1 MSEET
6 PQEFTR
12 FFQKSSRFIY
22 YGLFL
27 VILTIFLLIFSLGMG
42 AMDIHPGTIVRV
54 LSGKISGNVELLES
68 IKANQ
73 IAVVWEIRLPRILSG
88 ALVGAG
94 LAIAG
99 CIFQSLLRNPLADPY
114 TIGVSTGAAFG
125 ASLAILLNITLGLF
139 LSSTTFAFLFA
150 FLTLIAVIAI
160 AQKGGGILT
169 SNLILAGIII
179 SSILSSGISF
189 IKMIAGENVSAIVFW
204 LMGSLS
210 SRQWNDVRL
219 VAPIVIIGGLI
230 AWVFADDLNI
240 MVLGDESA
248 QTLGVN
254 TQRTRL
260 VYLIIGSAITAA
272 CVSVSGIIGF
282 IGLIVPHILRFW
294 TTANNRVLI
303 PLSAVTGALIL
314 CLADN
319 TVRLIS
325 SSEIPVGVLT
335 TLIGGPFFIYIF
347 LHKPDKDTAIL

>member
-1 MSEET
+1 MNEKTS
-6 PQEFTR
+6 
-12 FFQKSSRFIY
+12 QKFPEYFKKNSHFLW
-22 YGLFL
+22 YGL
-27 VILTIFLLIFSLGMG
+27 ILAAVTVVLLIFSLAMG
-42 AMDIHPGTIVRV
+42 AMEIRPDTIIRI
-54 LSGKISGNVELLES
+54 LAGKISGKSEILES

-73 IAVVWEIRLPRILSG
+73 IAVVWEIRLPRILCG
-88 ALVGAG
+88 LFVGSG
-94 LAIAG
+94 LAISG

-125 ASLAILLNITLGLF
+125 ASLAILLNITFGFF
-139 LSSTTFAFLFA
+139 LSSTAFAFTFAFF
-150 FLTLIAVIAI
+150 TLVLVILI
-160 AQKGGGILT
+160 AQKGGGMFT
-169 SNLILAGIII
+169 SNLILSGIII

-204 LMGSLS
+204 LMGSLP
-210 SRQWNDVRL
+210 SRQWSDIRL
-219 VAPIVIIGGLI
+219 VAPVVLIGGLI
-230 AWVFADDLNI
+230 AWIFADDLNI

-260 VYLIIGSAITAA
+260 IYLIIGSAITAA

-282 IGLIVPHILRFW
+282 VGLIVPHILRFW
-294 TTANNRVLI
+294 TTGNNRILI
-303 PLSAVTGALIL
+303 PLSAVTGSLIL

-325 SSEIPVGVLT
+325 NSEIPVGVLT

-347 LHKPDKDTAIL
+347 LKKTDKQTGVL